1 MDSGKRKGS
10 GLTNKSD
17 REQVVKS
24 NCRTCHGGCGVL
36 VHLKDGFITR
46 IEGDPDFPTNH
57 GAMCGKG
64 LATLQLVYHPDR
76 LKYPLE
82 RVGNK
87 GKGRWQRRYVAAHC
101 MHCSQPMC
109 RDRCPVDA
117 IIRREDGIVLIDG
130 ELCIGCK
137 GCVDAC
143 PLGVM
148 QFDEEKGIAGKCD
161 LCVGRIDMGLKPACV
176 AACPGHCIY
185 YGDVSHITGQLG
197 KHKLLVR
204 YKAIAP

>member
-1 MDSGKRKGS
+1 MVDTQDCVGCNACEVACKQEHSLPVGPRWITVCPDSP
-10 GLTNKSD
+10 
-17 REQVVKS
+17 EE
-24 NCRTCHGGCGVL
+24 
-36 VHLKDGFITR
+36 I
-46 IEGDPDFPTNH
+46 
-57 GAMCGKG
+57 A
-64 LATLQLVYHPDR
+64 
-76 LKYPLE
+76 
-82 RVGNK
+82 
-87 GKGRWQRRYVAAHC
+87 GRWQLRYVATHC

-109 RDRCPVDA
+109 RDRCAVDA
-117 IIRREDGIVLIDG
+117 IIRREDGIVLVDG

-148 QFDEEKGIAGKCD
+148 HFDEEKGIAGKCD
-161 LCVGRIDMGLKPACV
+161 LCVERIDMGLKPACV